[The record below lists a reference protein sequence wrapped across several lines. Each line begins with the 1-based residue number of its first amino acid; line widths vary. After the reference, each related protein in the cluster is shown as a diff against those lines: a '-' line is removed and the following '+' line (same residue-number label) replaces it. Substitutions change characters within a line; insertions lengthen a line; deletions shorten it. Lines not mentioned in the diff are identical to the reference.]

1 VILLVLPAYNEARAL
16 PSLLARAA
24 RVAREPPGHALEAIV
39 VDDGSDDGT
48 SAAAASLPGLP
59 VRVITHDRNRGPGAA
74 LNTGLRAALAE
85 AAARDAPEALVFTMD
100 ADDTHPPELIPPM
113 ADLLRSGRDV
123 VIASRYRPG
132 SRVVGVPAYRRAL
145 SDGMSLLF
153 RAAYPVAGVRD
164 YSCGFRGYRAPVLR
178 QAYDRWGDAFVS
190 ETGFSGSVDIL
201 IKLAHLGAACAEVPL
216 ELRYDRKPGP
226 SKMDARR
233 TALRTLVLL
242 ARRRAGRFD

>member
-1 VILLVLPAYNEARAL
+1 MILLVLPAYNEARAL

-24 RVAREPPGHALEAIV
+24 RVARELPGHALEAIV

-48 SAAAASLPGLP
+48 GAAASGLPGLP
-59 VRVITHDRNRGPGAA
+59 VRVITHDRNRGPSAA
-74 LNTGLRAALAE
+74 LDTGLRAALAE
-85 AAARDAPEALVFTMD
+85 AATRGAPEALVVTMD

-113 ADLLRSGRDV
+113 ADLLRSGHDV

-132 SRVVGVPAYRRAL
+132 SRVVGVPAYRRVL

-164 YSCGFRGYRAPVLR
+164 YSCGFRGYRAPVLQR
-178 QAYDRWGDAFVS
+178 AYDHWGDGFVS

-201 IKLAHLGAACAEVPL
+201 IKLAHLGAVFAEVPL
-216 ELRYDRKPGP
+216 
-226 SKMDARR
+226 
-233 TALRTLVLL
+233 
-242 ARRRAGRFD
+242 